1 MPRVPTPRNERHR
14 RPPLR
19 PAAGRGLVLSLGVHV
34 GLLAV
39 LGASRPNAP
48 APGRPPIAFAVEA
61 SLLQDAAPPARPE
74 TSPPPPAIEVE
85 PVTEPIVEPPL
96 PDEPDANED
105 PATLSPPDTVLV
117 EATPPRR
124 LADCASSARAPIRRP
139 PPAPPA
145 EPTEPPTAV
154 AAPPAPASAA
164 PAAARPEVPVPIPG
178 QNPAPDY
185 PDSARRRRIEG
196 TVLVRIDV
204 DANGSAGDC
213 AVAQGSGCLALDHA
227 ALAAARRWRFD
238 RGPGHVEVPFV
249 FQLLRSP

>member
-1 MPRVPTPRNERHR
+1 MPRVPTPRNERHQL
-14 RPPLR
+14 LR
-19 PAAGRGLVLSLGVHV
+19 PSAGRSLVVSLGVHL
-34 GLLAV
+34 GLLV
-39 LGASRPNAP
+39 LLVGSRADTSAP
-48 APGRPPIAFAVEA
+48 ERPPVAFAVEA
-61 SLLQDAAPPARPE
+61 SLLQNEAPPARPD
-74 TSPPPPAIEVE
+74 TSPPPPSVQIE
-85 PVTEPIVEPPL
+85 PVTEPTIEQL
-96 PDEPDANED
+96 APDEPEPNEA
-105 PATLSPPDTVLV
+105 PATLPPPDTVLV
-117 EATPPRR
+117 EPTPPRR

-139 PPAPPA
+139 PPARPA
-145 EPTEPPTAV
+145 EPSEPPTAV

-213 AVAQGSGCLALDHA
+213 AVAVGSGCLALDHA